1 MTGLPRM
8 QAPVPLRFAAL
19 GLLVFAASIAAMVRP
34 QVNAAPAP
42 VVFPGAHWAH
52 VDPAKAGWSVAKLK
66 EAEDYARTIGSTAVF
81 VVQDGNVIATFGDVD
96 RKLYIH
102 SVRKSFMS
110 ALYGIAVA
118 NHKIDLGKSLAQLG
132 IDDKPPSLT
141 AKEKQATVRQLLM
154 ARSGVYHK
162 ASNES
167 EPQADKRP
175 ARGSH
180 APGTFWYYN
189 NWDFNALGTILRQA
203 TGEDTFAAVS
213 EQLAK
218 PLEMEDFVPA
228 DGHDSFIE
236 ESEHPA
242 YVMQFTARDLAR
254 FGWLYLNHGRWRDHQ
269 VVPAAWVAE
278 STKPYSQTDGSVYYG
293 YLWWVAPREK
303 LFQTEL
309 GPGAFSARGLGGQ
322 FIVVAPAHRLV
333 VVHLNEHF
341 SKTPISVGTFSML
354 MQDIFAAAP
363 RRW

>member
-1 MTGLPRM
+1 MTRPSTMR
-8 QAPVPLRFAAL
+8 APVPLRFAAL
-19 GLLVFAASIAAMVRP
+19 GLLVFAASVAAMFRP

-42 VVFPGAHWAH
+42 VVFPGAHWEH

-66 EAEDYARTIGSTAVF
+66 AAEDYARTIGSTAVL
-81 VVQDGNVIATFGDVD
+81 VVQDGKVIATFGDVD
-96 RKLYIH
+96 KKLYIH

-162 ASNES
+162 AAAETG
-167 EPQADKRP
+167 PQADKRP

-213 EQLAK
+213 EHLAK
-218 PLEMEDFVPA
+218 PLEMEDFAPA
-228 DGHDSFIE
+228 DGNYSYIE
-236 ESEHPA
+236 ESEHPGYA
-242 YVMQFTARDLAR
+242 MHFTARDLAR

-278 STKPYSQTDGSVYYG
+278 STKAYSQTDGGSVHYG
-293 YLWWVAPREK
+293 YMWWVAPREK
-303 LFQTEL
+303 LFQTQL
-309 GPGAFSARGLGGQ
+309 GPGSYSARGNGGQ
-322 FIVVAPAHRLV
+322 FIVVAPAQRLV

-341 SKTPISVGTFSML
+341 KNAPISTGQFSKL
-354 MQDIFAAAP
+354 MQDIFAASP
-363 RRW
+363 RR

>member
-1 MTGLPRM
+1 MR
-8 QAPVPLRFAAL
+8 APVPLRFAAL
-19 GLLVFAASIAAMVRP
+19 GLLVFAASIAAVFRP

-42 VVFPGAHWAH
+42 VVFPGAHWEH

-66 EAEDYARTIGSTAVF
+66 AAEEHARTIGSTAVL
-81 VVQDGNVIATFGDVD
+81 VVQDGKVIATFGDVD
-96 RKLYIH
+96 KKLPIH
-102 SVRKSFMS
+102 SVRKSLMS

-162 ASNES
+162 AAAES

-175 ARGSH
+175 VRGSH

-189 NWDFNALGTILRQA
+189 NWDFNALGTILRLA
-203 TGEDTFAAVS
+203 TGADTFAAAS

-228 DGHDSFIE
+228 DGNYSYIE

-242 YVMQFTARDLAR
+242 YVMHFTARDLAR

-278 STKPYSQTDGSVYYG
+278 STKAYSQTDGESAYYG

-341 SKTPISVGTFSML
+341 SKAPISVGTFSTL

-363 RRW
+363 RP